1 MTTVTVHEAKTHL
14 SRWINRALA
23 GDQVVIARGKTPVV
37 MLKPVDHASGK
48 RQIGGKPG
56 FLVRMSGD
64 FDAPLDD
71 FKDYMV
77 ESSRP
82 RSFPPILY

>member
-23 GDQVVIARGKTPVV
+23 GDQVVIARGKKPVV
-37 MLKPVDHASGK
+37 VLKPVDQAGGK
-48 RQIGGKPG
+48 RQFGRKPD
-56 FLVRMSGD
+56 FLIRMSED

-71 FKDYMV
+71 FKDYM
-77 ESSRP
+77 E
-82 RSFPPILY
+82 